1 MKCWSQ
7 LIIDVDY
14 SPADPG
20 INNWFCESTK
30 YYKAD
35 LEAGKKLSYEDP
47 GRLFGGITVKEVDDS
62 KVVLSY
68 GGEDYTLREGQSHRC
83 LAKDG
88 RDYTNFELNTYLVLD
103 FVIENTPAF
112 FRQFQTKEQLVKLN
126 ERDIQLFEASDDPC
140 AKFVLGR
147 WHYVLKPREDSSQ
160 LAEKYILEA
169 VDAGIADAYNTLSVM
184 YANGDTAEDR
194 VDLEESARLRDE
206 AIKRGSEAAKMR
218 YARNRICGILLAPE
232 EPAKV
237 AKEVEQLLKEDAN
250 ANSEWYSVLGYAYD
264 TLKKSA
270 QAKKMYE
277 EGIKHGSLRCYYEL
291 AYWFQQHGEEEEF
304 VKTMQAGMTAG
315 CGFCH
320 TLHADLDEE
329 EYQKK
334 TPELQKHF
342 TRYIKDHLERGLK
355 LGDGTC
361 AYWLAYNYFYGAQG
375 FEKDS
380 KATSRYIER
389 GMDLGDTSCFCL
401 LADILEMG
409 TPSKEDKQD
418 AAVYR
423 LKALRLGDESAQSK
437 VIIAY
442 RRGLLKKYQ
451 DEIEKYWL
459 PEDYDDYEED
469 DSRWDPYV

>member
-1 MKCWSQ
+1 MKKWSQ

-14 SPADPG
+14 SPSDPG

-62 KVVLSY
+62 KVVLTY

-112 FRQFQTKEQLVKLN
+112 FRQFRTKEQLLRLN
-126 ERDIQLFEASDDPC
+126 DRDIQLFEASDDPC

-147 WHYVLKPREDSSQ
+147 WHYVLMPREDSAQ
-160 LAEKYILEA
+160 LAEKYIRAA
-169 VDAGIADAYNTLSVM
+169 VDAGIPDAYNTLSIM
-184 YANGDTAEDR
+184 YADGDTAEDK

-206 AIKRGSEAAKMR
+206 AIRLGSEAAKMR
-218 YARNRICGILLAPE
+218 YACNRIGGILLAPE

-237 AKEVEQLLKEDAN
+237 AEEIERMLKEDKN
-250 ANSEWYSVLGYAYD
+250 IEPEWYSVLGYAYD
-264 TLKKSA
+264 TLGKEKEA
-270 QAKKMYE
+270 AAMYE
-277 EGIKHGSLRCYYEL
+277 EGIKRGCLRCYYDL
-291 AYWFQQHGEEEEF
+291 ALWHQQRGNEDEYDKLME
-304 VKTMQAGMTAG
+304 AGKNAG
-315 CGFCH
+315 CGFCF
-320 TLHADLDEE
+320 TLHADLDED

-334 TPELQKHF
+334 TPELKRHF
-342 TRYIKDHLERGLK
+342 TRYIKEQLQRGMK
-355 LGDGTC
+355 LADGTC
-361 AYWLAYNYFYGAQG
+361 AYFLAYNYFYGTLG
-375 FEKDS
+375 FELDS
-380 KATSRYIER
+380 NEVYRCLER
-389 GMDLGDTSCFCL
+389 GMAWGDFTCYSF
-401 LADILEMG
+401 LADILEIG
-409 TPSKEDKQD
+409 KPSDQDRKD

-442 RRGLLKKYQ
+442 RRGLLKEYQ

-459 PEDYDDYEED
+459 PEGYDDYEED

>member
-1 MKCWSQ
+1 MKNWSQ
-7 LIIDVDY
+7 LLIDVDY
-14 SPADPG
+14 SPSDPG

-35 LEAGKKLSYEDP
+35 LKPGMRLSYKDP
-47 GRLFGGITVKEVDDS
+47 GRLFGGISVKEADDS
-62 KVVLSY
+62 KVVLTY

-88 RDYTNFELNTYLVLD
+88 RDYTNFELNAYLVLD
-103 FVIENTPAF
+103 YVIENTPAF
-112 FRQFQTKEQLVKLN
+112 FRQFQTREQLVKLSD
-126 ERDIQLFEASDDPC
+126 RDIRLFEASDDPC

-147 WHYVLKPREDSSQ
+147 WHIVLRPRENSLE
-160 LAEKYILEA
+160 LAEKYIREA
-169 VDAGIADAYNTLSVM
+169 VDAGIADAYNTLSIM

-237 AKEVEQLLKEDAN
+237 AKEVEQLLQDGTDVN
-250 ANSEWYSVLGYAYD
+250 PEWYSVLGYAYD
-264 TLKKSA
+264 TLRKGA

-291 AYWFQQHGEEEEF
+291 AYWFQQHGKEEEF
-304 VKTMQAGMTAG
+304 VKTMEAGMNAG
-315 CGFCH
+315 CGFCY

-329 EYQKK
+329 EFQKK
-334 TPELQKHF
+334 TPELQRHF
-342 TRYIKDHLERGLK
+342 TRYIKDHLQRGLK
-355 LGDGTC
+355 LADGTC
-361 AYWLAYNYFYGAQG
+361 AYWLAYNYFYGTLG
-375 FEKDS
+375 FEADS
-380 KATSRYIER
+380 KEVARYIEK
-389 GMDLGDTSCFCL
+389 GMSWGDISCYNFI
-401 LADILEMG
+401 ADILEMG
-409 TPSKEDKQD
+409 TPSDQDKKD

-442 RRGLLKKYQ
+442 RRGLLEKYQ
-451 DEIEKYWL
+451 DEIEEYWL
-459 PEDYDDYEED
+459 PDDYDDYEED
-469 DSRWDPYV
+469 DGRWDPYV

>member
-1 MKCWSQ
+1 M
-7 LIIDVDY
+7 
-14 SPADPG
+14 
-20 INNWFCESTK
+20 
-30 YYKAD
+30 
-35 LEAGKKLSYEDP
+35 
-47 GRLFGGITVKEVDDS
+47 
-62 KVVLSY
+62 
-68 GGEDYTLREGQSHRC
+68 
-83 LAKDG
+83 
-88 RDYTNFELNTYLVLD
+88 
-103 FVIENTPAF
+103 
-112 FRQFQTKEQLVKLN
+112 
-126 ERDIQLFEASDDPC
+126 
-140 AKFVLGR
+140 
-147 WHYVLKPREDSSQ
+147 LKPREDSSQ
-160 LAEKYILEA
+160 LAEKYIRDA

-361 AYWLAYNYFYGAQG
+361 AYWLAYNYF
-375 FEKDS
+375 
-380 KATSRYIER
+380 
-389 GMDLGDTSCFCL
+389 
-401 LADILEMG
+401 
-409 TPSKEDKQD
+409 
-418 AAVYR
+418 
-423 LKALRLGDESAQSK
+423 
-437 VIIAY
+437 
-442 RRGLLKKYQ
+442 
-451 DEIEKYWL
+451 
-459 PEDYDDYEED
+459 
-469 DSRWDPYV
+469 

>member
-35 LEAGKKLSYEDP
+35 LVAGKKLSYKDP
-47 GRLFGGITVKEVDDS
+47 GGLFGGITVKEVDDS

-68 GGEDYTLREGQSHRC
+68 GGEDYTLREGQSHRR
-83 LAKDG
+83 LAEGG

-112 FRQFQTKEQLVKLN
+112 FRQFQTREQLLKLSA
-126 ERDIQLFEASDDPC
+126 RDIQLFEASDDPC

-147 WHYVLKPREDSSQ
+147 WHRVLMPKEDSAQ
-160 LAEKYILEA
+160 LAEKYIREA
-169 VDAGIADAYNTLSVM
+169 VAAGIANAYDTLSIM
-184 YANGDTAEDR
+184 YANADTAEDR

-206 AIKRGSEAAKMR
+206 AIRLGSEAARMR
-218 YARNRICGILLAPE
+218 YARNRIAGILLAPE

-237 AKEVEQLLKEDAN
+237 AEEIEQLLKEDDDIN
-250 ANSEWYSVLGYAYD
+250 PEWYSILGYAYE
-264 TLKKSA
+264 TLGKVKEA
-270 QAKKMYE
+270 GKMYE
-277 EGIKHGSLRCYYEL
+277 EGVKHGCLRCYCEL
-291 AYWFQQHGEEEEF
+291 ACWYQEQGDKEGYDR
-304 VKTMQAGMTAG
+304 TMDAGMKAG
-315 CGFCH
+315 CGFCY
-320 TLHADLDEE
+320 TYHADLDEE

-334 TPELQKHF
+334 TPELKRHF
-342 TRYIKDHLERGLK
+342 TRYIKDHLERGVELA
-355 LGDGTC
+355 DGIC
-361 AYWLAYNYFYGAQG
+361 AYFLAYHYFYGTLG
-375 FEKDS
+375 FEQDS
-380 KATSRYIER
+380 KEVYRYLEK
-389 GMDLGDTSCFCL
+389 GMSWGDSNCYGF

-409 TPSKEDKQD
+409 EPSDQDRKD
-418 AAVYR
+418 AAVFR
-423 LKALRLGDESAQSK
+423 LKALPLGDESAQSK

-442 RRGLLKKYQ
+442 RRGLLREYQ
-451 DEIEKYWL
+451 DEIEQYWL